1 MNHEIEMGLENL
13 KSWDLDPHR
22 IYVASLS
29 DDDDEDDDDDDDKRK
44 QKQKQK
50 EEEEEAEELFRL
62 NSLVAN
68 GLSPNSSSLLKT
80 SNRLRNNRSGKGKQ
94 VDDGSSGALI
104 LYQPLPTPT
113 IGKGKEKE
121 LDGGGREGETRIERI
136 RREES
141 ERRKEL
147 EFMEFR
153 RESER
158 IEADDELSEPLPLPP
173 SRGDQGGG
181 MELEDGGGGIEV
193 EMEIEEE
200 L

>member
-1 MNHEIEMGLENL
+1 MNREIEMGLENL

-29 DDDDEDDDDDDDKRK
+29 DDDDDEDDDDNERK

-68 GLSPNSSSLLKT
+68 GLTPDSSLLLNT

-94 VDDGSSGALI
+94 VDDGSNGALI

-153 RESER
+153 RERER
-158 IEADDELSEPLPLPP
+158 IEADDELSEPLPP

-181 MELEDGGGGIEV
+181 MELEDGGGVIEV